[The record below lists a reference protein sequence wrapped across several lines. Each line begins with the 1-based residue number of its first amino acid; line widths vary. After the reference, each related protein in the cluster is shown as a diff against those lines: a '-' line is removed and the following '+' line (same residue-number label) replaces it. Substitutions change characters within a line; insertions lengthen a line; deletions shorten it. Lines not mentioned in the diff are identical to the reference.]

1 MFLCLTNIY
10 EAINLKE
17 RFNSLNS
24 RTADDIDGFTMK
36 IENEVIDFI
45 IKRFSVLHYNS
56 QVIPNNA
63 KYHKFF
69 FKYCSTD
76 EQLKSLNYEAFLNLG
91 FTIYI
96 DKSNS
101 ESYEFELPTD
111 ETAYESYESFTK
123 ACFNLS
129 KTSIS
134 TEEIR
139 QLFDDLTKIS

>member
-10 EAINLKE
+10 EAIKLKE

-24 RTADDIDGFTMK
+24 RTAEDIDGFTLK
-36 IENEVIDFI
+36 VEKEVIDFI
-45 IKRFSVLHYNS
+45 IKKVSSLQYNF
-56 QVIPNNA
+56 QVISNNA

-69 FKYCSTD
+69 FNYCSTD
-76 EQLKSLNYEAFLNLG
+76 EQLKNLNYEAFLNLG
-91 FTIYI
+91 FTIYV
-96 DKSNS
+96 DKSAS

-111 ETAYESYESFTK
+111 ETAYESYENFTK

-129 KTSIS
+129 RTSIS

-139 QLFDDLTKIS
+139 KLFDNLKKIS